1 MYHLP
6 VETTVYYSGISISRS
21 VNVSSSIVLREFP
34 EHEDGSFRYDDA
46 SYSIV
51 YRYPTA
57 EVIIKNTNPD
67 WEQIDRTFIELVNFA
82 SLTLGERLVRS
93 DPDMKI
99 LSKEL
104 MAFDDLHMAGA
115 HIIATLSA
123 YDQIPEIPKMFSDD
137 GVDSFDGGLQIL
149 EDLGIKSEFCETS
162 PIIKPMD
169 SIEVLQQLCGI
180 SPNDLLIEFNRT
192 AFDGMFA

>member
-6 VETTVYYSGISISRS
+6 VETTVSYLGFSISRLVKVAPS
-21 VNVSSSIVLREFP
+21 TVLREFL
-34 EHEDGSFRYDDA
+34 EHEDD
-46 SYSIV
+46 SYLIV

-57 EVIIKNTNPD
+57 EVIIKNTNPN
-67 WEQIDRTFIELVNFA
+67 WEQIDRTFIDLVNFT
-82 SLTLGERLVRS
+82 SLILGERLVRS

-123 YDQIPEIPKMFSDD
+123 YEPIPEFPQEIYKMFSDD
-137 GVDSFDGGLQIL
+137 GMNRFDSGLQIL
-149 EDLGIKSEFCETS
+149 EDLGIKSEFCEIS
-162 PIIKPMD
+162 PIIKQID

-180 SPNDLLIEFNRT
+180 SPNDLLIEFNRI